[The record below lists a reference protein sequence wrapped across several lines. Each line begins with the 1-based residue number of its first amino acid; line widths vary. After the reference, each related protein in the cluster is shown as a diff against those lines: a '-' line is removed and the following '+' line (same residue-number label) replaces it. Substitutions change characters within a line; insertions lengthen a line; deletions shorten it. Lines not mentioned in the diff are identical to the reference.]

1 VKIKPTK
8 HLQKNNSDQ
17 DETKRYRCPYC
28 KYIVTLKKQINAAFI
43 LTCPQCKYRGLVPIE
58 LYDCEKTKHTQ
69 KAPSKK
75 NTLTPL
81 KKKIQPTQIKQY
93 ISQNIIGLILIT
105 IGIIYLTQPTINN
118 IKIGFTLIL
127 IATFI
132 LFLMTGETQPTN
144 KPFKTPP
151 TTQPYHKQR
160 IHTSKFLKT
169 LTSQTQKKGNTPL
182 SNKISIILII
192 WALILYAITADL
204 EIYFILIFISI
215 IITRELADIY
225 IPNMYKKRLDVYII
239 IFLFTYTILI
249 SQKIIEILST

>member
-1 VKIKPTK
+1 MKIKPTK
-8 HLQKNNSDQ
+8 HFQKNNSDQ
-17 DETKRYRCPYC
+17 HETKRYKCPYC
-28 KYIVTLKKQINAAFI
+28 NYIITLKKQINADFI
-43 LTCPQCKYRGLVPIE
+43 LTCPQCRNQCLVSI
-58 LYDCEKTKHTQ
+58 KHTK

-75 NTLTPL
+75 NILTPL
-81 KKKIQPTQIKQY
+81 KEKIQPTQIKQY
-93 ISQNIIGLILIT
+93 ISQNIIELILIM

-144 KPFKTPP
+144 KPFKTPT

-160 IHTSKFLKT
+160 IHTSKFLKS
-169 LTSQTQKKGNTPL
+169 LTSQTRKIGNIPL

-192 WALILYAITADL
+192 WTLILYVITADL
-204 EIYFILIFISI
+204 EIYFILLFIGT
-215 IITRELADIY
+215 IITRELTDIY
-225 IPNMYKKRLDVYII
+225 TSNMYKKRLDTYII

>member
-1 VKIKPTK
+1 MKIKPTK

-17 DETKRYRCPYC
+17 DETKRYQCPYC
-28 KYIVTLKKQINAAFI
+28 KHIITLKKQINAAFI
-43 LTCPQCKYRGLVPIE
+43 LTCPQCEHQGLVSI
-58 LYDCEKTKHTQ
+58 KHTK

-93 ISQNIIGLILIT
+93 ISQNIIELILIT

-160 IHTSKFLKT
+160 IHTSKFLKS
-169 LTSQTQKKGNTPL
+169 LASQTQKIGNIPL

-192 WALILYAITADL
+192 WTLILYVITADL
-204 EIYFILIFISI
+204 EIYFILIFIGT
-215 IITRELADIY
+215 IITRELTDRY
-225 IPNMYKKRLDVYII
+225 TSNMYKKRLNTYII
-239 IFLFTYTILI
+239 IFFFTYTILI

>member
-1 VKIKPTK
+1 MKIKPTR

-17 DETKRYRCPYC
+17 DETKSYQCLYC
-28 KYIVTLKKQINAAFI
+28 KHIITLKKQINAAFT
-43 LTCPQCKYRGLVPIE
+43 LTCPQCGRQGLISIKPH
-58 LYDCEKTKHTQ
+58 DRKKTKHTK

-93 ISQNIIGLILIT
+93 ISQNIIELILIT

-144 KPFKTPP
+144 KPFKIPP
-151 TTQPYHKQR
+151 TTQPYRKQR
-160 IHTSKFLKT
+160 IHTSKFLKS
-169 LTSQTQKKGNTPL
+169 LTSQTQKIGNIPL

-192 WALILYAITADL
+192 WTLTLYVITADL
-204 EIYFILIFISI
+204 EIYFILIFIGT
-215 IITRELADIY
+215 IITRELTDRY
-225 IPNMYKKRLDVYII
+225 TSNMYKKRLNTYII
-239 IFLFTYTILI
+239 IFFFTYTILI